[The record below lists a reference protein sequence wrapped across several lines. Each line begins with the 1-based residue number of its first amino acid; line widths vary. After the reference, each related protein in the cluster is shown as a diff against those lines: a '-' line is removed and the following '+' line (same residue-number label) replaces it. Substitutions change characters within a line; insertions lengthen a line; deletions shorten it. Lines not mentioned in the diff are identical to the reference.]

1 MEILDSEKKI
11 TRDEI
16 KAIEQIYGITL
27 PADLIDFYVQYN
39 GAMTLENWNE
49 GLDLNI
55 PFDGFLPFKYGAHT
69 IEENMALG
77 LQKGGVI
84 FAINAIGTLFFIS
97 IQPETFGV
105 IYTKRS
111 NSEEIRKHVESF
123 SQFLEGLNYI
133 KVRYKLL

>member
-1 MEILDSEKKI
+1 MEILNTENKVTI
-11 TRDEI
+11 EEI
-16 KAIEQIYGITL
+16 KTFEQTYEITL
-27 PADLIDFYVQYN
+27 PPDLIAFYIQYN
-39 GAMTLENWNE
+39 GAKTLENWNE

-69 IEENMALG
+69 IEENMTLG

-97 IQPETFGV
+97 ILPETFGV

-111 NSEEIRKHVESF
+111 NSEEIRKHCESF
-123 SQFLEGLNYI
+123 SQFLGGLNYI